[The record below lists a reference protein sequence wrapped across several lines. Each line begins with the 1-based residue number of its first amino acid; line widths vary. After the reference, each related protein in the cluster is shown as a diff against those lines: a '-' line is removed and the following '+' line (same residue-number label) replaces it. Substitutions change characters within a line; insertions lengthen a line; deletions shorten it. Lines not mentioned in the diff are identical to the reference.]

1 MMARDQLSEGEMG
14 TIRKE
19 RLELFSD
26 GVFAII
32 LTLLVLDLK
41 VPEPTGLAGVRAA
54 MPGLIVHAGAFF
66 VIGMAWITHHQFLE
80 HVERIGSNMLGYNLL
95 TLFWITL
102 VPYGARIAAERPHDG
117 LGAAIMAASITMSVV
132 STMLMFNFGDFRS
145 LVHEPVM
152 QPMRKR
158 RRLWFLIYI
167 ALGIL
172 ATAFCFISPLFG
184 YAFLS
189 IGALALF
196 TPPPSVVHAR
206 LMAANIS

>member
-1 MMARDQLSEGEMG
+1 MG

-41 VPEPTGLAGVRAA
+41 VPQSVGLVGLRAA
-54 MPGLIVHAGAFF
+54 LPGLLVHAGAFF

-80 HVERIGSNMLGYNLL
+80 HVERIGTNMLGYNLL
-95 TLFWITL
+95 VLFWITL

-117 LGAAIMAASITMSVV
+117 LGAAIMAMSITMSVV
-132 STMLMFNFGDFRS
+132 STILMFNFGDFRS
-145 LVHEPVM
+145 VVHEAIM
-152 QPMRKR
+152 QPLRKR
-158 RRLWFLIYI
+158 RRRLFLAYI
-167 ALGIL
+167 ALGL
-172 ATAFCFISPLFG
+172 VTTALCFVSPWFG
-184 YAFLS
+184 YAFLT
-189 IGALALF
+189 IGVSALW

-206 LMAANIS
+206 LVAPSDSNSAEA

>member
-1 MMARDQLSEGEMG
+1 MG

-41 VPEPTGLAGVRAA
+41 VPESVGLAGLRAA
-54 MPGLIVHAGAFF
+54 LPGLIVHAGAFF

-102 VPYGARIAAERPHDG
+102 VPYGARIAAEQPHDG
-117 LGAAIMAASITMSVV
+117 LGAAIMVASTTMSIA
-132 STMLMFNFGDFRS
+132 SAILMALFGDFQS
-145 LVHEPVM
+145 VVHEPIM
-152 QPMRKR
+152 QSFRKR
-158 RRLWFLIYI
+158 RAALFLTYI
-167 ALGIL
+167 TLGAVTIVL
-172 ATAFCFISPLFG
+172 CFVSPWFG

-189 IGALALF
+189 LGALALF
-196 TPPPSVVHAR
+196 TPPPTVVHAR
-206 LMAANIS
+206 LLATDVS